1 MAATTGVTLLV
12 LLLYCGQGAELPPIS
27 VTSGSTTATNNTQV
41 QEDMPGVSDEILVKE
56 MLDPNRS
63 SMPKIQN
70 SGTTSSTRLFK
81 EKNAG
86 IDESDQ
92 LSVPEGFHEFA
103 DMSPVSLE
111 TEDKILNEPS
121 LDASYRGSGPEGHH
135 DSQTS
140 SGAADSLHSNEKKY
154 PKTDQQLK
162 QSVLDTI
169 LQNIGKSSGNS
180 LQ

>member
-12 LLLYCGQGAELPPIS
+12 LLLYCGQGAELPPIN

-56 MLDPNRS
+56 MLEPNRS
-63 SMPKIQN
+63 SMPKIQ
-70 SGTTSSTRLFK
+70 SGGTTASTRLFK
-81 EKNAG
+81 EKKP
-86 IDESDQ
+86 
-92 LSVPEGFHEFA
+92 SV
-103 DMSPVSLE
+103 D
-111 TEDKILNEPS
+111 T
-121 LDASYRGSGPEGHH
+121 SYGTSGPEGHH
-135 DSQTS
+135 ESRTS
-140 SGAADSLHSNEKKY
+140 SGAADSLHSNGKKY